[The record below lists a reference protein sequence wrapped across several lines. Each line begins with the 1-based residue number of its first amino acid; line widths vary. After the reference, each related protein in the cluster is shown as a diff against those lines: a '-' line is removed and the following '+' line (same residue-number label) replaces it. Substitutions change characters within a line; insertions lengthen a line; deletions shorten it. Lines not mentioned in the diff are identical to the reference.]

1 MRIKTAGA
9 GQLPVK
15 YNIVYTNLSQTL
27 WLSETLKPE
36 GYEFVNLPYD
46 YFCPSVQA
54 KLEKNG
60 GERYECK
67 LSTCRNIFT
76 TLALAKKH
84 VMLSG
89 HSQVI
94 IDQQPDTSDTTVS
107 DNEELE
113 VVEVDNDTDRA
124 IIIPNGE
131 ICTFLRSEFVA
142 DDESE

>member
-1 MRIKTAGA
+1 M
-9 GQLPVK
+9 
-15 YNIVYTNLSQTL
+15 
-27 WLSETLKPE
+27 
-36 GYEFVNLPYD
+36 
-46 YFCPSVQA
+46 QA

-113 VVEVDNDTDRA
+113 VVEVDNDRMVKYVHSCDL
-124 IIIPNGE
+124 NSW
-131 ICTFLRSEFVA
+131 LRISPKVVLY
-142 DDESE
+142 